1 MCSFNHQLLIEVP
14 FQTIKNIALLP
25 CCLIGMVAVAQNPGH
40 ADRLAGDKAYAK
52 GDYQKAAASYQKAGG
67 DMGHYNAGTALL
79 AQQQHEASASA
90 LKSVTAAADVRLR
103 ADALF
108 NLGNAYLLM
117 GNWAEAAT
125 AYEKSL
131 RLTPN
136 APDAKRNWQIAKQ
149 QQQPPQP
156 PPPPPPPPPVAKA
169 QSVYVDQARTQYL
182 ETAPPTMDAA
192 TAQRLL
198 EQHVSTEEQR
208 NARRYREGAK
218 GTKPIPEKKNW

>member
-1 MCSFNHQLLIEVP
+1 M
-14 FQTIKNIALLP
+14 
-25 CCLIGMVAVAQNPGH
+25 AQNPGH
-40 ADRLAGDKAYAK
+40 ADRLTGDKAYAK

-67 DMGHYNAGTALL
+67 DVGRYNAGTALL

-90 LKSVTAAADVRLR
+90 LKSVTASADVQLR

-117 GNWAEAAT
+117 GNWAEAAA

-131 RLTPN
+131 RLVPN

-149 QQQPPQP
+149 PPQSP
-156 PPPPPPPPPVAKA
+156 PAPPPPPPPVAKA
-169 QSVYVDQARTQYL
+169 QSVYVDQARTQYR
-182 ETAPPTMDAA
+182 ETPPPTMDAA

-218 GTKPIPEKKNW
+218 GTKPIPGKKNW